1 MKNFV
6 KCEGCGKLFPAKV
19 GKKFHTVD
27 CAQKYYRREKDA
39 QSAALWTTLPTFEF
53 PEEAAPEVA
62 KLDDAGRVRAA
73 ITTRAPAGA
82 VFYRLGCPKPDVTV
96 DEELLRLRWFPSRT
110 QRSPP
115 LFPLDPYDDPA
126 VPYPGLYAVAY
137 FDRAG
142 QIIGEPVF
150 KVEIPFWQRLHRWH
164 HGDLS
169 YVLRTPIY
177 EEDRK

>member
-1 MKNFV
+1 MKNHV
-6 KCEGCGKLFPAKV
+6 KCKGCGKTFPAKV
-19 GKKFHTVD
+19 GKLFHSTD
-27 CAQKYYRREKDA
+27 CAQNFYRRAKDEEA
-39 QSAALWTTLPTFEF
+39 AALWAALPTFEF
-53 PEEAAPEVA
+53 PEEAAAEAA
-62 KLDDAGRVRAA
+62 KLDEAGRVRAA
-73 ITTRAPAGA
+73 ITTRSPPGA
-82 VFYRLGCPKPDVTV
+82 VYYRLGCPKPDVSV
-96 DEELLRLRWFPSRT
+96 DEELLRLRVFPSRT

-115 LFPLDPYDDPA
+115 LFSLEPYEDPS

-169 YVLRTPIY
+169 FPLRTSIY
-177 EEDRK
+177 EDSK